1 MRNGGLPYRES
12 RRGSTEQ
19 DALLTQSLRKFLE
32 GDGTGYS
39 DSQASKK
46 NTDISNRLYNSLLDI
61 ALLYRNRGRD
71 RLDFSDDVFQPKL
84 FERDDTNGDLP
95 DYRRRVRQ
103 PTAALEELIALVYL
117 ETVNQPQPADF
128 ETIIEN
134 GIRKAEDDR
143 SVRDRF
149 IEVNIEIEEAFGST
163 PILHTQEKII
173 DGEWKDMTE
182 GELRLFAK
190 SLSDADR
197 ETREEAADMVTLESL
212 TMPSGEDWD

>member
-1 MRNGGLPYRES
+1 L
-12 RRGSTEQ
+12 
-19 DALLTQSLRKFLE
+19 DFLE
-32 GDGTGYS
+32 
-39 DSQASKK
+39 
-46 NTDISNRLYNSLLDI
+46 
-61 ALLYRNRGRD
+61 
-71 RLDFSDDVFQPKL
+71 DVFQPEY
-84 FERDDTNGDLP
+84 FERDDTNGDPP

-134 GIRKAEDDR
+134 GIWKAEDDR

-149 IEVNIEIEEAFGST
+149 IVVNLEIEEPFGST